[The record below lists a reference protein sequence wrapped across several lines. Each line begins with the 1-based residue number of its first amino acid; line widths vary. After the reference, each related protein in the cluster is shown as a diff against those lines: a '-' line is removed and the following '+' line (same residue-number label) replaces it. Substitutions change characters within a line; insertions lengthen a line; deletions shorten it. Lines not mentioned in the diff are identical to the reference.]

1 MYCTRKLTEQVTWV
15 GGSDRRL
22 ALFENL
28 FPVPHGVSYNSYVI
42 MDEKTAVLD
51 TADAAISRQFLENVL
66 HTLDGRPLDYLVV
79 NHMEPDH
86 CANIEALALR
96 FPGMKIVGNAKTFT
110 FMKQF
115 YDLPLEERMI
125 TVKEGDTLS
134 LGSHT
139 LHFYMAPMV
148 HWPEVM
154 VTYESSEKLLF
165 SADAFGTFGA
175 LNGNLFNHEVNF
187 DRDWLDDA
195 RRYYGNIV
203 GKYGLQVQAALKKL
217 SALDIAM
224 ICPLHGPVWREN
236 LDYLLG
242 KYDKWSRYEPEEKA
256 VAIFYASMY
265 GDTENA
271 ADILAAGLAEGG
283 VRNIAMYDVSSTH
296 ISYLISEVFRCSH
309 LVLAAPTYNNGIY
322 PAMANLLHDMKALML
337 QNRTV
342 GLVENGSWAPVSGK
356 LIRVALKPLGA
367 LSVPP
372 LRPGPPGPPPL
383 GPRSVFPCILCFRL
397 FSPAAPRPG
406 SIPPGREAGSPPVPR
421 TEPRRCLDPPLHCP
435 ADR

>member
-28 FPVPHGVSYNSYVI
+28 FPVPHGVSYNSYGI

-175 LNGNLFNHEVNF
+175 VNGNLFSDEVNF

-356 LIRVALKPLGA
+356 LIRAELEGLKGFQVLEPVASLKSALKGDSLEQLGR
-367 LSVPP
+367 LKDS
-372 LRPGPPGPPPL
+372 
-383 GPRSVFPCILCFRL
+383 ILASL
-397 FSPAAPRPG
+397 NG
-406 SIPPGREAGSPPVPR
+406 
-421 TEPRRCLDPPLHCP
+421 
-435 ADR
+435 